1 MFKKSRKINYIL
13 TFTLVFLLLFYY
25 WQNHTLQI
33 TRYELTYED
42 LPKSFDGYRIVQ
54 ISDMHGKTF
63 GMENI
68 GLANK
73 IKSLKP
79 DILFITGDMMSS
91 TINDE
96 GAFFEFLDH
105 FDRACPMYMCLGNHE
120 QIASQLPN
128 LSENNNRFSNYIN
141 NLTEKGVTLLDNRKI
156 TVENGED
163 SINIFGL
170 TPELYH
176 YSRRDIEPY
185 DENLSL
191 TESYIES
198 VLGKSPKELNI
209 LLAHNP
215 AYFEEYV
222 SWGADLTLSGH
233 IHGGIIRIPFL
244 GGLFSPEK
252 IFFPKYDAGLFESG
266 DSKMIVNRG
275 LGYSKINIRL
285 FNRPEI
291 SLVELK
297 NIP

>member
-1 MFKKSRKINYIL
+1 
-13 TFTLVFLLLFYY
+13 
-25 WQNHTLQI
+25 
-33 TRYELTYED
+33 
-42 LPKSFDGYRIVQ
+42 
-54 ISDMHGKTF
+54 
-63 GMENI
+63 
-68 GLANK
+68 
-73 IKSLKP
+73 
-79 DILFITGDMMSS
+79 MSS
-91 TINDE
+91 TIFDE

-105 FDRACPMYMCLGNHE
+105 FDKVCPIYMCLGNHE
-120 QIASQLPN
+120 QIAEQLT
-128 LSENNNRFSNYIN
+128 SYSDNNRFLNYIN
-141 NLTEKGVTLLDNRKI
+141 KITEKGAILLDNKKI
-156 TVENGED
+156 KVNNGED

-191 TESYIES
+191 TESYIEN
-198 VLGKSPKELNI
+198 VLGKSPKEFNI

-233 IHGGIIRIPFL
+233 IHGGVVRIPFL

-266 DSKMIVNRG
+266 DSRMIVNRG

-291 SLVELK
+291 SFIKLS
-297 NIP
+297 NMQ